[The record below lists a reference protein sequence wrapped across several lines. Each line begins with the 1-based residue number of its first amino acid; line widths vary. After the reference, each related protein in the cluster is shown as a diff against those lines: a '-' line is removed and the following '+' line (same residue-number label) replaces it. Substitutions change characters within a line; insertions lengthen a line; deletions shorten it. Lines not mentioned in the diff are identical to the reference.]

1 MAGQRQPVKLLLVK
15 GKKHLTKQEIEE
27 REKQEIKA
35 PADKVRAPSYLS
47 KENKREF
54 NKIAAELQKIG
65 IITNLDVDALARY
78 IVARALYLKVTD
90 QLLSRD
96 PVRQYEIEDAD
107 DIDGEQVPNTTLIEA
122 ASGVFA
128 DLLLNQDKLFKQCRQ
143 AAADLGLTIASRCR
157 LVVPKAPEK
166 GQPSPFESRFGDV

>member
-1 MAGQRQPVKLLLVK
+1 MPGQRQPVKLLLVK

-47 KENKREF
+47 KEHKREF

-65 IITNLDVDALARY
+65 IISNLDVDALARY

-90 QLLSRD
+90 QLLNRE
-96 PVRQYEIEDAD
+96 PVRQYEVKDSD
-107 DIDGEQVPNTTLIEA
+107 DIDGEQIPNTTLIEV
-122 ASGVFA
+122 ASAVFA

-166 GQPSPFESRFGDV
+166 GPPSPFESRFGDV